1 MPANSRWDLIRRL
14 RVKGDHVC
22 CIPLALPHRDGLRRL
37 FLGDGFTGTGR
48 FLSIRLL
55 EMTLKPSFVLYTR
68 NVLYRSFR
76 ASLALGQT
84 FSLKLPR
91 RR

>member
-1 MPANSRWDLIRRL
+1 MQFAVSSVQFAVASHFIKRDYVR
-14 RVKGDHVC
+14 

-37 FLGDGFTGTGR
+37 FPGDEFTGTGR

-68 NVLYRSFR
+68 NVLY
-76 ASLALGQT
+76 
-84 FSLKLPR
+84 
-91 RR
+91 